1 MPWTPPLFI
10 ANSPILS
17 KPWKATEKAALKSL
31 VSYWELHAEGNTVIN
46 ETKIS
51 LVIGK
56 QESDFAPT
64 FQFNSGL
71 CDVFGKLGNDFW
83 LILFWIGFDEHLIK
97 GWSPEQYKHLWW

>member
-1 MPWTPPLFI
+1 MPWTPLLFI

-31 VSYWELHAEGNTVIN
+31 VSYWELHTEGDTVIN
-46 ETKIS
+46 EINMS

-56 QESDFAPT
+56 RESDIAPT

-71 CDVFGKLGNDFW
+71 CDVFGNLRNDFW
-83 LILFWIGFDEHLIK
+83 LILFWVDFDENLIN
-97 GWSPEQYKHLWW
+97 GWSPE